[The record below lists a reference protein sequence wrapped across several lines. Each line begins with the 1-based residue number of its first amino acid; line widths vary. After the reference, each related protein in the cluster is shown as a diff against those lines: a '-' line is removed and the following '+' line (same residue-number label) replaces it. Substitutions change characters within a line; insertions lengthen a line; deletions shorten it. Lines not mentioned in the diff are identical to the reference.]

1 MFGTLET
8 TSGYWNAIIFV
19 IAFVVIALVV
29 YILRSFGEKTYK
41 KDSEQTK
48 PFLSGNPEPEKENVH
63 VRAGNLFWGFT
74 EALKEYYKPAVK
86 GHTGIVNDYVYWFV
100 IVLAVLFIIIGV
112 GT

>member
-8 TSGYWNAIIFV
+8 TAGYWNAVIFV

-29 YILRSFGEKTYK
+29 YIIRSFGEKTYK
-41 KDSEQTK
+41 KGSEQTK
-48 PFLSGNPEPEKENVH
+48 PFLSGNPEPEKEKVH
-63 VRAGNLFWGFT
+63 VRADNLFWGFT
-74 EALKEYYKPAVK
+74 EALKDYYTPAVR

-100 IVLAVLFIIIGV
+100 IVLAGLFVIIGV

>member
-19 IAFVVIALVV
+19 IVFVVIALIV
-29 YILRSFGEKTYK
+29 YIIKSTGEKAYK
-41 KDSEQTK
+41 KNTEQTK
-48 PFLSGNPEPEKENVH
+48 PFLSGNPEPEKEKVH
-63 VRAGNLFWGFT
+63 VRADNLFWGFT

-86 GHTGIVNDYVYWFV
+86 EHTGIVNDYVHWFV

-112 GT
+112 VS

>member
-19 IAFVVIALVV
+19 ITFVVIALVV

-74 EALKEYYKPAVK
+74 EALKEYYKPTVK
-86 GHTGIVNDYVYWFV
+86 GHTGVVNDYVYWFV
-100 IVLAVLFIIIGV
+100 IVLAVLFIVIGV